1 MQVEFKAK
9 AYLPSYTSLESV
21 LKGVSLPM
29 ITACDEGSYF
39 EKEGYPLIGDVTLIV
54 TMHSRDKIVQAQIES
69 LNAQLQSERAESQR
83 RQNAI
88 LDKISKLQALEFTPA

>member
-9 AYLPSYTSLESV
+9 AYLPTYVSMESV
-21 LKGVSLPM
+21 LRGESLPA
-29 ITACDEGSYF
+29 ISDPDGGQYF
-39 EKEGYPLIGDVTLIV
+39 EKEGYPLIGEVTLIV
-54 TMHSRDKIVQAQIES
+54 TMHSRDKIVQAQIDS
-69 LNAQLQSERAESQR
+69 LNKQLQVERAESQR

>member
-9 AYLPSYTSLESV
+9 AYLPSYTSMQSV
-21 LKGVSLPM
+21 LRGESMPM
-29 ITACDEGSYF
+29 ICETKGGQYF
-39 EKEGYPLIGDVTLIV
+39 EKEGYPLIGEVTVLVTL
-54 TMHSRDKIVQAQIES
+54 HSQDKIVQKQIDA
-69 LNAQLQSERAESQR
+69 LNKQLRSERAESQR